1 MITFCIQK
9 PGIPDDFLTQTQFIS
24 KRLES
29 TSNLQPKQDVQKDE
43 GKLGVDE
50 TNIPTPDPLPTT

>member
-9 PGIPDDFLTQTQFIS
+9 PDIPDDFLTQTQFLS

-29 TSNLQPKQDVQKDE
+29 ASNLQLQQDVQKVE
-43 GKLGVDE
+43 G
-50 TNIPTPDPLPTT
+50 

>member
-9 PGIPDDFLTQTQFIS
+9 LDIPDDFLTQTQFIS

-29 TSNLQPKQDVQKDE
+29 TSNLQPQQDVQKVK
-43 GKLGVDE
+43 G
-50 TNIPTPDPLPTT
+50 